1 MKLIEKCLL
10 FGFFCAVLFSMLGFT
25 AQCESIPDKVFRLHI
40 LANSDSAED
49 QALKLRVRDR
59 ILEESAGLMD
69 GVSTREEAEAAA
81 AQSLPRLQAAAED
94 EIRQAGYG
102 YSVQAEITHMY
113 FPTRHYESVTLPAGE
128 YDALRIS
135 IGEAKGKNWWCV
147 LFPALCLPVAENG
160 AQLSDVLSSSQLDV
174 VQGNYEIR
182 FKAVEWYEQLKDWL
196 ENLGGNG

>member
-81 AQSLPRLQAAAED
+81 AQSLPSLQAAAED
-94 EIRQAGYG
+94 EIRQAGYA
-102 YSVQAEITHMY
+102 YPVQAEITRMY

>member
-1 MKLIEKCLL
+1 MHNDE
-10 FGFFCAVLFSMLGFT
+10 FGLYTRTNADGGLSLYGVRGYIC
-25 AQCESIPDKVFRLHI
+25 D
-40 LANSDSAED
+40 AEENP
-49 QALKLRVRDR
+49 VYTIV

-102 YSVQAEITHMY
+102 YSVQAEITRMY

>member
-25 AQCESIPDKVFRLHI
+25 AQCESIPDKVFRLHV

-81 AQSLPRLQAAAED
+81 AQSLPKLQAAAED
-94 EIRQAGYG
+94 EIRQAGYA
-102 YSVQAEITHMY
+102 YPVQAEITRMY
-113 FPTRHYESVTLPAGE
+113 FPTRQYESVTLPAGE

-147 LFPALCLPVAENG
+147 LFPALCLPVAEDS
-160 AQLSDVLSSSQLDV
+160 AQLSDVLSSGQLDV
-174 VQGNYEIR
+174 VQGSYEIR
-182 FKAVEWYEQLKDWL
+182 FKAVEWYEQLRDWL

>member
-25 AQCESIPDKVFRLHI
+25 AQCESIPDKVFRLHV

-81 AQSLPRLQAAAED
+81 AQSLPKLQAAAED
-94 EIRQAGYG
+94 EIRQAGYA
-102 YSVQAEITHMY
+102 YPVQAEITRMY
-113 FPTRHYESVTLPAGE
+113 FPTRQYESVTLPAGE
-128 YDALRIS
+128 YDALRIT

-147 LFPALCLPVAENG
+147 LFPALCLPVAEDS
-160 AQLSDVLSSSQLDV
+160 AQLSDVLSSGQLDV
-174 VQGNYEIR
+174 VQGSYEIR
-182 FKAVEWYEQLKDWL
+182 FKAVEWYEQLRDWL

>member
-25 AQCESIPDKVFRLHI
+25 AQCESIPDKVFRLHV

-81 AQSLPRLQAAAED
+81 AQSLPKLQAAAED
-94 EIRQAGYG
+94 EIRQAGYA
-102 YSVQAEITHMY
+102 YPVQAEITRMY
-113 FPTRHYESVTLPAGE
+113 FPTRQYESVTLPAGE
-128 YDALRIS
+128 YDALRIT

>member
-25 AQCESIPDKVFRLHI
+25 AQCESIPDKVFRLHV

-81 AQSLPRLQAAAED
+81 AQSLPKLQAAAED
-94 EIRQAGYG
+94 EIRQAGYA
-102 YSVQAEITHMY
+102 YPVQAEITRMY
-113 FPTRHYESVTLPAGE
+113 FPTRQYESVTLPAGE

-182 FKAVEWYEQLKDWL
+182 FKAVEWYEQLRDWL

>member
-25 AQCESIPDKVFRLHI
+25 AQCESIPDKVFRLHV

-81 AQSLPRLQAAAED
+81 AQSLPKLQAAAED
-94 EIRQAGYG
+94 EIRQAGYA
-102 YSVQAEITHMY
+102 YPVQAEITRMY
-113 FPTRHYESVTLPAGE
+113 FPTRQYESVTLPAGE

-160 AQLSDVLSSSQLDV
+160 AQLSDVLSSGQLDV

>member
-25 AQCESIPDKVFRLHI
+25 AQCESIPDKVFRLHV

-69 GVSTREEAEAAA
+69 GVSTREKAEAAA

-147 LFPALCLPVAENG
+147 LFPALCLPVAEDS
-160 AQLSDVLSSSQLDV
+160 AQLSDVLSSGQLDV

>member
-25 AQCESIPDKVFRLHI
+25 AQCESIPDKVFRLHV

-81 AQSLPRLQAAAED
+81 AQSLPKLQAAAED
-94 EIRQAGYG
+94 EIRQAGYA
-102 YSVQAEITHMY
+102 YPVQAEITRMY
-113 FPTRHYESVTLPAGE
+113 FPTRQYESVTLPAGE

>member
-25 AQCESIPDKVFRLHI
+25 AQCESIPDKVFRLHV

-81 AQSLPRLQAAAED
+81 AQSLPKLQAAAED

>member
-25 AQCESIPDKVFRLHI
+25 AQCESIPDKVFRFHV

-81 AQSLPRLQAAAED
+81 AQSLPKLQAAAED
-94 EIRQAGYG
+94 EIRQAGYE
-102 YSVQAEITHMY
+102 YPVQAEITRMY
-113 FPTRHYESVTLPAGE
+113 FPTRQYESVTLPAGE
-128 YDALRIS
+128 YDALRIT

-147 LFPALCLPVAENG
+147 LFPALCLPVAEDS
-160 AQLSDVLSSSQLDV
+160 AQLSDVLSSGQLDV

>member
-25 AQCESIPDKVFRLHI
+25 AQCESIPDKVFRLHV

-81 AQSLPRLQAAAED
+81 AQSLPSLQAAAED

-102 YSVQAEITHMY
+102 YSVQAEITRMY

-147 LFPALCLPVAENG
+147 LSRLSACLWQRTAPSSAMCSLPVSSTWCRATMRSALRRWNG
-160 AQLSDVLSSSQLDV
+160 MNS
-174 VQGNYEIR
+174 
-182 FKAVEWYEQLKDWL
+182 
-196 ENLGGNG
+196 

>member
-25 AQCESIPDKVFRLHI
+25 AQCESIPDKVFRLHV

-69 GVSTREEAEAAA
+69 GVSTREEAEVAA
-81 AQSLPRLQAAAED
+81 AQSLPKLQAAAED
-94 EIRQAGYG
+94 EIRQAGYE
-102 YSVQAEITHMY
+102 YPVQAKITRMY
-113 FPTRHYESVTLPAGE
+113 FPTRQYESVTLPAGE
-128 YDALRIS
+128 YDALRIT

-147 LFPALCLPVAENG
+147 LFPALCLPVAEDS
-160 AQLSDVLSSSQLDV
+160 AQLSDVLSSGQLDV

>member
-49 QALKLRVRDR
+49 QAVKLRVRDR

-81 AQSLPRLQAAAED
+81 AQSLPKLQAAAED
-94 EIRQAGYG
+94 EIRQAGYA
-102 YSVQAEITHMY
+102 YPVQAEITRMY
-113 FPTRHYESVTLPAGE
+113 FPTRQYESVTLPAGE

-147 LFPALCLPVAENG
+147 LFPALCLPVAEDS
-160 AQLSDVLSSSQLDV
+160 AQLSDVLSSGQLDV
-174 VQGNYEIR
+174 VQGSYEIR
-182 FKAVEWYEQLKDWL
+182 FKAVEWYEQLRDWL

>member
-25 AQCESIPDKVFRLHI
+25 AQCESIPDKVFRLHV

-69 GVSTREEAEAAA
+69 GVSTREEAEATA
-81 AQSLPRLQAAAED
+81 AQSLPKLQAAAED
-94 EIRQAGYG
+94 EIRQAGYE
-102 YSVQAEITHMY
+102 YPVQAEITRMY
-113 FPTRHYESVTLPAGE
+113 FPTRQYESVTLPAGE
-128 YDALRIS
+128 YDALRIT

-147 LFPALCLPVAENG
+147 LFPALCLPVAEDS
-160 AQLSDVLSSSQLDV
+160 AQLSDVLSSGQLDV

>member
-25 AQCESIPDKVFRLHI
+25 AQCESIPDKVFRLHV

-81 AQSLPRLQAAAED
+81 SAISAEAA
-94 EIRQAGYG
+94 G
-102 YSVQAEITHMY
+102 
-113 FPTRHYESVTLPAGE
+113 
-128 YDALRIS
+128 
-135 IGEAKGKNWWCV
+135 C
-147 LFPALCLPVAENG
+147 
-160 AQLSDVLSSSQLDV
+160 
-174 VQGNYEIR
+174 
-182 FKAVEWYEQLKDWL
+182 
-196 ENLGGNG
+196 GGR

>member
-25 AQCESIPDKVFRLHI
+25 AQCESIPDKVFRLHV

-113 FPTRHYESVTLPAGE
+113 FPTIRISIVTLPAGE

>member
-81 AQSLPRLQAAAED
+81 AQSLPKLQAAAED
-94 EIRQAGYG
+94 EIRQAGYA
-102 YSVQAEITHMY
+102 YPVQAEITRMY
-113 FPTRHYESVTLPAGE
+113 FPTRQYESVTLPAGE

-147 LFPALCLPVAENG
+147 LFPALCLPVAEDS
-160 AQLSDVLSSSQLDV
+160 AQLSDVLSSGQLDV
-174 VQGNYEIR
+174 VQGSYEIR
-182 FKAVEWYEQLKDWL
+182 FKAVEWYEQLRDWL

>member
-25 AQCESIPDKVFRLHI
+25 AQCESIPDKVFRLHV
-40 LANSDSAED
+40 LANSDSAAD

-81 AQSLPRLQAAAED
+81 AQSLPKLQAAAED
-94 EIRQAGYG
+94 EIRQAGYE
-102 YSVQAEITHMY
+102 YPVQAEITRMY
-113 FPTRHYESVTLPAGE
+113 FPTRQYESVTLPAGE
-128 YDALRIS
+128 YDALRIT

-147 LFPALCLPVAENG
+147 LFPALCLPVAEDS
-160 AQLSDVLSSSQLDV
+160 AQLSDVLSSGQLDV

>member
-10 FGFFCAVLFSMLGFT
+10 FGFFCAVLLSMLGFT
-25 AQCESIPDKVFRLHI
+25 AQCESIPDKVFRLHV

-81 AQSLPRLQAAAED
+81 AQSLPKLQAAAED
-94 EIRQAGYG
+94 EIRQAGYE
-102 YSVQAEITHMY
+102 YPVQAEITRMY
-113 FPTRHYESVTLPAGE
+113 FPTRQYESVTLPAGE
-128 YDALRIS
+128 YDALRIT

-147 LFPALCLPVAENG
+147 LFPALCLPVAEDS
-160 AQLSDVLSSSQLDV
+160 AQLSDVLSSGQLDV

>member
-81 AQSLPRLQAAAED
+81 AQSLPSLQAAAED

>member
-25 AQCESIPDKVFRLHI
+25 AQCESIPDKVFRLHV

-81 AQSLPRLQAAAED
+81 AQSLPKLQAAAED
-94 EIRQAGYG
+94 EIRQAGYE
-102 YSVQAEITHMY
+102 YPVQAEITRMY
-113 FPTRHYESVTLPAGE
+113 FPTRQYEYVTLPAGE
-128 YDALRIS
+128 YDALRIT

-147 LFPALCLPVAENG
+147 LFPALCLPVAEDS
-160 AQLSDVLSSSQLDV
+160 AQLSDVLSSGQLDV

>member
-25 AQCESIPDKVFRLHI
+25 AQCESIPDKVFRLHV

-81 AQSLPRLQAAAED
+81 AQSLPKLQAAAED

-113 FPTRHYESVTLPAGE
+113 FPTRHYESVTIPAGE

>member
-81 AQSLPRLQAAAED
+81 AQSLPKLQAAAED
-94 EIRQAGYG
+94 EIRQAGYA
-102 YSVQAEITHMY
+102 YPVQAEITRMY
-113 FPTRHYESVTLPAGE
+113 FPTRQYESVTLPAGE
-128 YDALRIS
+128 YDALRIT

>member
-25 AQCESIPDKVFRLHI
+25 AQCESIPDKVFRLHV

>member
-1 MKLIEKCLL
+1 
-10 FGFFCAVLFSMLGFT
+10 
-25 AQCESIPDKVFRLHI
+25 
-40 LANSDSAED
+40 
-49 QALKLRVRDR
+49 
-59 ILEESAGLMD
+59 
-69 GVSTREEAEAAA
+69 
-81 AQSLPRLQAAAED
+81 
-94 EIRQAGYG
+94 
-102 YSVQAEITHMY
+102 MY